1 MHLLNTYFT
10 PFAVI
15 LTVFAIYFSA
25 LDKQTMYL
33 ALGILAVT
41 FAINWW
47 VSKNEYKFF
56 KWIQKIR
63 VLTVI
68 FNLLVTAVIFY
79 LLGSYWAPTWL
90 LFLIAPSAS
99 AMFMKRFHV
108 FLIALS
114 AALLMLGIYYL
125 KSFLLGM
132 PLGTVLWAMAS
143 IHAIFV
149 ILFSLFVNSMSLMIL
164 KVRDSSR

>member
-1 MHLLNTYFT
+1 MHLLNAYFT
-10 PFAVI
+10 PFALI

-25 LDKQTMYL
+25 LDKQTTYIAFGVL
-33 ALGILAVT
+33 ALT
-41 FAINWW
+41 FVINWW

-56 KWIQKIR
+56 RWIQKIR

-99 AMFMKRFHV
+99 AMFMKRSHV

-114 AALLMLGIYYL
+114 ASLLMLGTYYF
-125 KSFLLGM
+125 KSLYLDM
-132 PLGTVLWAMAS
+132 QLGTVHWAMAS

-149 ILFSLFVNSMSLMIL
+149 ILLSLFVNSMSQIIL
-164 KVRDSSR
+164 KVRDSGR

>member
-10 PFAVI
+10 PFALI
-15 LTVFAIYFSA
+15 LTIFAIYFSA
-25 LDKQTMYL
+25 LDKQTIY
-33 ALGILAVT
+33 GTFTILTAT

-63 VLTVI
+63 ILTVV
-68 FNLLVTAVIFY
+68 FNLLITAIIFY

-114 AALLMLGIYYL
+114 AAVLMLGTYYF
-125 KSFLLGM
+125 KSLYLGLE
-132 PLGTVLWAMAS
+132 LGTVHWAMAS

-149 ILFSLFVNSMSLMIL
+149 ILFSLFVNSMSQMIL

>member
-10 PFAVI
+10 PFALI

-25 LDKQTMYL
+25 LDKRTTYITF
-33 ALGILAVT
+33 GILVAT

-68 FNLLVTAVIFY
+68 FNLLVTTI
-79 LLGSYWAPTWL
+79 
-90 LFLIAPSAS
+90 I
-99 AMFMKRFHV
+99 
-108 FLIALS
+108 
-114 AALLMLGIYYL
+114 
-125 KSFLLGM
+125 
-132 PLGTVLWAMAS
+132 
-143 IHAIFV
+143 
-149 ILFSLFVNSMSLMIL
+149 
-164 KVRDSSR
+164 

>member
-10 PFAVI
+10 PFALI
-15 LTVFAIYFSA
+15 LTVFAIYFSP
-25 LDKQTMYL
+25 LEKQTIYITF
-33 ALGILAVT
+33 GILAVT
-41 FAINWW
+41 FLINWW

-63 VLTVI
+63 VFTVI
-68 FNLLVTAVIFY
+68 FNLLITAIIFY

-108 FLIALS
+108 FLIALT
-114 AALLMLGIYYL
+114 AALLMLGTYYL
-125 KSFLLGM
+125 KSLLLGM
-132 PLGTVLWAMAS
+132 QLGTILWAMAS

-149 ILFSLFVNSMSLMIL
+149 ILFSLFVNSMSEMIL

>member
-10 PFAVI
+10 PFALI
-15 LTVFAIYFSA
+15 LTVFAIYFSP
-25 LDKQTMYL
+25 LEKQTIYTTF
-33 ALGILAVT
+33 GILAVT
-41 FAINWW
+41 FVINWW

-63 VLTVI
+63 ILTVI
-68 FNLLVTAVIFY
+68 FNLLITAIIFY

-108 FLIALS
+108 FLIALT
-114 AALLMLGIYYL
+114 AALLMLGTI
-125 KSFLLGM
+125 
-132 PLGTVLWAMAS
+132 LWAIAS

-149 ILFSLFVNSMSLMIL
+149 ILFSLFVNSMSEMIL
-164 KVRDSSR
+164 KARNSSR